1 MLEDLVFRLL
11 AKPFMAGE
19 TAKDAI
25 VAAKTLAQKREKAV
39 INILGEHV
47 KDFRLAH
54 GFLDQYGRLL
64 EAIKIE
70 GLDINIAVKP
80 SQLGLDI
87 DRKWYGLNL
96 SYLLRKTQSILPAAL
111 VEIDAEDHLYRKAV
125 FETTIR
131 LGETHSNQRLACQV
145 NLQNT
150 TEEIR
155 ALIARG
161 IAVRLC
167 KGDCYPGDIKNQK
180 EIRKIYLEQASE
192 LIQGGCRTAI
202 ATHDPS
208 IIDQVV
214 CLGLGVAKHKF
225 EFEMLMGI
233 EKGLS
238 SGLAERGFSVRR
250 YVPCGK
256 EWFSY
261 GKRRWKS
268 IPRIMARNWLY
279 RRKRQFEK
287 VFK

>member
-19 TAKDAI
+19 ATKDAI
-25 VAAKTLAQKREKAV
+25 LTAKTLAEKREKAV
-39 INILGEHV
+39 INILGEHI
-47 KDFRLAH
+47 KDFRLASD
-54 GFLDQYGRLL
+54 FLDQYSRLL
-64 EAIKIE
+64 EAIKTE

-87 DRKWYGLNL
+87 DGRWYGLNL
-96 SYLLRKTQSILPAAL
+96 SYLLRKTQSILPDAL
-111 VEIDAEDHLYRKAV
+111 VEIDAEERPYRKAV

-131 LGETHSNQRLACQV
+131 LGEIHSNQRLACQA

-161 IAVRLC
+161 IAARLC
-167 KGDCYPGDIKNQK
+167 KGDCYPGDIKSQK

-192 LIQGGCRTAI
+192 LIQDGRRTAI
-202 ATHDPS
+202 ATHDPV
-208 IIDQVV
+208 IIDEVV
-214 CLGLGVAKHKF
+214 GLGLGVAKHKF

-238 SGLAERGFSVRR
+238 FGLAERGFSVRR

-268 IPRIMARNWLY
+268 IPKIMARNWLY
-279 RRKRQFEK
+279 RRKKQFEK
-287 VFK
+287 VFR

>member
-1 MLEDLVFRLL
+1 MLEDLAFRFF

-19 TAKDAI
+19 TTKDA
-25 VAAKTLAQKREKAV
+25 VLVAKTLAQKREKAV

-47 KDFRLAH
+47 KDFH
-54 GFLDQYGRLL
+54 FVYVFLDQYSRLL

-70 GLDINIAVKP
+70 GLDINIAIKP
-80 SQLGLDI
+80 SQLGLDS
-87 DRKWYGLNL
+87 DRRWYELNL
-96 SYLLRKTQSILPAAL
+96 SCLLRKTQLILPDAL
-111 VEIDAEDHLYRKAV
+111 VEIDAEEHHYRKAV
-125 FETTIR
+125 FDTTIR
-131 LGETHSNQRLACQV
+131 LGETYSNQRLACQA
-145 NLQNT
+145 NLQGT
-150 TEEIR
+150 FQEIQ
-155 ALIARG
+155 ALLNKG

-167 KGDCYPGDIKNQK
+167 KGDCYPGDIKSQK
-180 EIRKIYLEQASE
+180 EIRKIYLEQAIE
-192 LIQGGCRTAI
+192 LIQDGRRTAI

-208 IIDQVV
+208 IIDEVV
-214 CLGLGVAKHKF
+214 GLGLGVAKYTF

-238 SGLAERGFSVRR
+238 SGLIARGFSVRR

-279 RRKRQFEK
+279 RRKKQFN
-287 VFK
+287 VF